1 MLDFEFVS
9 PTHFVFGKE
18 AEKKVGKKLSDAE
31 AKRVLLHYGGNSA
44 KKSGLLDTKKNALS
58 EQNIEYVELGGVRPN
73 PEITLVREGQK
84 LCKENKID
92 WILAVG
98 GGSVIDS
105 AKAIAISANYKGDP
119 WDFYEHKVPVTEA
132 LPIAV
137 VLTIPAA
144 GSEASKNSVISNDEL
159 QMKSGLGNNLERPK
173 FAFMNPEL
181 TMTLPPYQTAAGCTD
196 MFAHLLER
204 YFDNQGTVTVTDN
217 LNVSLMKT
225 VRVESLRI
233 MRSPNNYDA
242 RANIMWAGMLCH
254 QGLAGLGREEDWATH
269 GLEHELSALKTEV
282 THGAGLAVL
291 FPAWME
297 YVYEENKDRF
307 CRYGYEVFGI
317 SPSGCKCADSM
328 AAINATRQFFASL
341 GMPKSLR
348 ELGFVEDDIEKMIP
362 TLERN
367 KGKEFGSF
375 KRLTMDDARNIYRLA
390 MQ

>member
-18 AEKKVGKKLSDAE
+18 AEKKVGKKLSDAG

-44 KKSGLLDTKKNALS
+44 KKSGLLDVIKNTLS
-58 EQNIEYVELGGVRPN
+58 KEDIEYVELGGVRPN

-84 LCKENKID
+84 LCKENEID
-92 WILAVG
+92 WILAIG

-105 AKAIAISANYKGDP
+105 AKAIAISANYNGDP
-119 WDFYEHKVPVTEA
+119 WDFYEHKAPVTEA

-159 QMKSGLGNNLERPK
+159 QMKSGLGNNLERPS

-225 VRVESLRI
+225 VRAESLRV

-269 GLEHELSALKTEV
+269 GLEHELSALKTDV

-328 AAINATRQFFASL
+328 AAINATRQFFSSL
-341 GMPKSLR
+341 GMPKNLR

-390 MQ
+390 LG

>member
-18 AEKKVGKKLSDAE
+18 AEKKVGEKLSEAG

-44 KKSGLLDTKKNALS
+44 KKSGLLDVIKNALS
-58 EQNIEYVELGGVRPN
+58 KEDIEYVELGGVRPN

-92 WILAVG
+92 WILAIG

-105 AKAIAISANYKGDP
+105 AKAIAISANYNGDP
-119 WDFYEHKVPVTEA
+119 WDFYEHKAPVTEA

-159 QMKSGLGNNLERPK
+159 QMKSGLGNNLVRPR

-225 VRVESLRI
+225 VRAESLRV

-269 GLEHELSALKTEV
+269 GLEHKLSALKTDV

-328 AAINATRQFFASL
+328 AAINATRQFFSSL
-341 GMPKSLR
+341 GMPKNLR

-390 MQ
+390 M

>member
-44 KKSGLLDTKKNALS
+44 KKSGLLDTIKNALS